1 MPLLG
6 WKNNSLRTK
15 QKAAKNSRETNNC
28 PTSTL
33 NSQKKMMKDHI
44 SKISAL

>member
-28 PTSTL
+28 P
-33 NSQKKMMKDHI
+33 QYIKQPEKDDER
-44 SKISAL
+44 SYF